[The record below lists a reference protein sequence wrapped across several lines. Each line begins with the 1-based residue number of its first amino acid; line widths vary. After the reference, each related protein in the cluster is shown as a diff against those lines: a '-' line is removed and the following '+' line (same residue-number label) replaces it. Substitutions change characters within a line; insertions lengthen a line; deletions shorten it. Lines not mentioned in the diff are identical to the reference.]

1 MTILVTGGA
10 GYIGGHMAL
19 ALQESGEEFIV
30 LDDLSNGFARVVPN
44 GARLVVGSTGDYE
57 TVLELIKANNV
68 DTIIHFAATLIMPKL
83 YNRPLEYYRI
93 NASNSRSLVQAAADG
108 GVKHFIYSGS
118 SAVYGNPETIPVDE
132 TCPVQPVTPYGK
144 SKLIMEYM
152 LEDVAAVSDMK
163 YVVLRYFNVAGA
175 DPMARHGQIS
185 TQTTLLV
192 QIAVQAALGIQ
203 TREFEIFGTDYPT
216 KDGTCVRDYL
226 HVTDLIDA
234 HMLTLNYLRE
244 QGENCKMNVG
254 YGHGYS
260 VRDILQTTQKVTGR
274 DFAIKEGPR
283 RLGDPVEV
291 VADASLIRSKL
302 GWTPNLDNLETIIQ
316 HAYQWEL
323 REQRRRDALKGWA
336 IRAT

>member
-19 ALQESGEEFIV
+19 ALQEQGEGFIV
-30 LDDLSNGFARVVPN
+30 LDDLSNGFTRAVPS
-44 GARLVVGSTGDYE
+44 GAQMIVGSTGDYE
-57 TVLELIKANNV
+57 TVYRLIKTHRV

-83 YNRPLEYYRI
+83 YDRPLEYYRI
-93 NASNSRSLVQAAADG
+93 NASNSRTLLQAAMDG
-108 GVKHFIYSGS
+108 GVNKFIYSGS
-118 SAVYGNPETIPVDE
+118 SAVYGNPANIPVDE
-132 TCPVQPVTPYGK
+132 SCPVNPVTPYGK

-152 LEDVAAVSDMK
+152 LEDVSAISDMK
-163 YVVLRYFNVAGA
+163 HVILRYFNVAGA
-175 DPMARHGQIS
+175 DPAGRHGQIS

-192 QIAVQAALGIQ
+192 QIAVQAALGVRPHNFQ
-203 TREFEIFGTDYPT
+203 IFGTDYPT

-234 HMLTLNYLRE
+234 HILALKYLRN
-244 QGENCKMNVG
+244 GGDDCKMNVG

-260 VRDILQTTQKVTGR
+260 VRDILETAQNVVGR
-274 DFAIKEGPR
+274 RFKIEEGPR

-291 VADASLIRSKL
+291 VAEARLIREKL
-302 GWTPNLDNLETIIQ
+302 GWVPKLDDIETIVR

-323 REQRRRDALKGWA
+323 SEQKGRR
-336 IRAT
+336 